1 MKKNNKILYISGD
14 GVLNQKHN
22 WNFFYT
28 YFDGLNNKNQN
39 RLHVSKN
46 HFISKAIKSIVKE
59 CDILNFSFDLRHP
72 RFILKLEML
81 EIPGSTMIRNYIVNI
96 INYVI
101 QQIIYMKIKKRSYD
115 LVIFSDNLFF
125 LNSFLLKKI
134 KKTSSSKMILLSNI
148 SPKHLLPQSQKNCI
162 PYYDKIFISDT
173 GHEIEW
179 KDLGAQN
186 VIRLPLSAGSP
197 NTFQKVISKS
207 ENSKIY
213 DVTFVGRL
221 DRLHYHR
228 MNTLN
233 FLISQGVDLNIWTWD
248 ESKGYLKEF
257 PLVESRIIGSAYG
270 KEMVKVLAQS
280 KIVLNIHILTQPCGG
295 NLRLFEIPSAKSFQI
310 ADKCPSDWFIDGN
323 EIVLYKN
330 NDDLLN
336 KINYY
341 LNNEQERINITNN
354 GYDRVL
360 KEHRYEYRVK
370 KLLKFVQD

>member
-1 MKKNNKILYISGD
+1 MDKILFISGD
-14 GVLNQKHN
+14 GVSNQKHN
-22 WNFFYT
+22 WNLFYT
-28 YFDGLNNKNQN
+28 YFDGLNNKDQN
-39 RLHVSKN
+39 HFYITKN
-46 HFISKAIKSIVKE
+46 YFISKAIKSIVKE

-81 EIPGSTMIRNYIVNI
+81 EMPGSTIIRNYIVKI

-115 LVIFSDNLFF
+115 LVVFSDNLFF

-197 NTFQKVISKS
+197 KTFQKVISKS

-228 MNTLN
+228 INTLN

-310 ADKCPSDWFIDGN
+310 ADKCPSDWFLDGN

-354 GYDRVL
+354 GYNRVL

>member
-1 MKKNNKILYISGD
+1 
-14 GVLNQKHN
+14 
-22 WNFFYT
+22 
-28 YFDGLNNKNQN
+28 
-39 RLHVSKN
+39 
-46 HFISKAIKSIVKE
+46 
-59 CDILNFSFDLRHP
+59 
-72 RFILKLEML
+72 
-81 EIPGSTMIRNYIVNI
+81 
-96 INYVI
+96 
-101 QQIIYMKIKKRSYD
+101 
-115 LVIFSDNLFF
+115 
-125 LNSFLLKKI
+125 
-134 KKTSSSKMILLSNI
+134 MILLSNI
-148 SPKHLLPQSQKNCI
+148 SPKYLLPQSQKYCI

-228 MNTLN
+228 INTLN

-354 GYDRVL
+354 GFNRVL

-370 KLLKFVQD
+370 KLLKCVQD

>member
-1 MKKNNKILYISGD
+1 MDKILIISGD
-14 GVLNQKHN
+14 GVSNQKNN
-22 WNFFYT
+22 WNIYYT
-28 YFDGLNNKNQN
+28 YFDGLYNNDQNHFYMIKNY
-39 RLHVSKN
+39 
-46 HFISKAIKSIVKE
+46 FISKAIKSIVKE
-59 CDILNFSFDLRHP
+59 CDILNFSFDLRHL

-81 EIPGSTMIRNYIVNI
+81 GIPGSTMIRNYIVKI

-310 ADKCPSDWFIDGN
+310 ADKCPSDWFLDGN

-354 GYDRVL
+354 GFNRVL

-370 KLLKFVQD
+370 KLLKCVQD